1 MRNSP
6 TGTWSL
12 RNFMT
17 KSLSSPTYRPPK
29 TKVSHNECRGKKE
42 TFEDAADSKHKRGKR
57 RFQLEPQKHSHLLE
71 GRVRWK
77 TT

>member
-1 MRNSP
+1 M
-6 TGTWSL
+6 WSL

-17 KSLSSPTYRPPK
+17 KSLSSPTYKPK

-42 TFEDAADSKHKRGKR
+42 TFEDAPDSKHKREKR

-71 GRVRWK
+71 GRIRWK